1 MSFSSVSSATT
12 TATTTSSSSL
22 SSKRSAKMMMM
33 MKKKQSSSKTMITTI
48 TRAAADRPET
58 TRVPPTNPEGMPV
71 VPPQDLA
78 SRPRRNRRSQTVRK
92 AFQETILTPDNFIYP
107 IFVHDEGDENIPIGS
122 MPGQDRLSFKTGM
135 IKKVAE
141 ARAAGVNQVVVFPKT
156 PDRLKTPCGKEAFN
170 PQGLAQRSISLL
182 KDTFPDLEVYTDVA
196 LDPYNTLG
204 HDGMVRSDG
213 VILND
218 ETVYYLCQ
226 QAVSQARAGADVISP
241 SDMMDGR
248 VGAIRQALDDE
259 GFTHVSIMSYTA
271 KYNSAYYGPFREAL
285 DSAPPPGSEGWKI
298 PKDKAEYQMDPAN
311 VRECLRE
318 SALDEAEGADIMMV
332 KPAGAYLDII
342 KMLKDNTTLP
352 ISAYQVSGEYSMLK
366 AAAAAGYLNERAA
379 VLESLMAIKRAGAD
393 LTLTYYA
400 IDAARWLQD
409 S

>member
-1 MSFSSVSSATT
+1 M
-12 TATTTSSSSL
+12 
-22 SSKRSAKMMMM
+22 
-33 MKKKQSSSKTMITTI
+33 
-48 TRAAADRPET
+48 DRPET
-58 TRVPPTNPEGMPV
+58 TRVPPTNPEGMPK
-71 VPPQDLA
+71 VPPQDLP
-78 SRPRRNRRSQTVRK
+78 SRPRRNRRSPSVRK

-122 MPGQDRLSFKTGM
+122 MPGQDRLSFKSGM

-156 PDRLKTPCGKEAFN
+156 PDDLKTACGKEAFN

-196 LDPYNTLG
+196 LDPYNTMG

-259 GFTHVSIMSYTA
+259 GFTNVSIMSYTA
-271 KYNSAYYGPFREAL
+271 KYNSAYYL
-285 DSAPPPGSEGWKI
+285 
-298 PKDKAEYQMDPAN
+298 
-311 VRECLRE
+311 
-318 SALDEAEGADIMMV
+318 
-332 KPAGAYLDII
+332 
-342 KMLKDNTTLP
+342 
-352 ISAYQVSGEYSMLK
+352 
-366 AAAAAGYLNERAA
+366 
-379 VLESLMAIKRAGAD
+379 SLIH
-393 LTLTYYA
+393 
-400 IDAARWLQD
+400 I
-409 S
+409 